1 MSDYEYLYEFIRGEL
16 PDTAAN
22 IEKIARLKERGYLT
36 SDNKPAI
43 MIAKGGH
50 KDFFKRVSALDESL
64 KERFA
69 DTALELAMIE
79 ARDYPPQIQDLIV
92 YYRVKQFIGN
102 MTAIMVMDILYSNGT
117 FKPLTEEEKITS
129 QLIMFSDILPE

>member
-1 MSDYEYLYEFIRGEL
+1 
-16 PDTAAN
+16 
-22 IEKIARLKERGYLT
+22 
-36 SDNKPAI
+36 
-43 MIAKGGH
+43 MIAKGSH
-50 KDFFKRVSALDESL
+50 KDFFKRVPALDESL